1 MTRRGLMV
9 VTIGTMA
16 LMIVGTALAQG
27 PVLLRHQ
34 WQAGEEITWDVS
46 VEMEGVVVVEDLK
59 VDPPGRQRL
68 DMTVTTATTKFQTIE
83 EVDEDGVATV
93 LTEIGP
99 IAITTDMGTGTMQ
112 HVTIDPQTG
121 TMVVDGAEIP
131 LPENARAAVGR
142 TVRQVLSPRG
152 ELLETDASWDAS
164 THMTGGIIMPQE
176 LMNVLER
183 APMVFP
189 EGEVGEGYCWAQTA
203 DLELSGDALA
213 DERDA
218 TLPPISYVSSY
229 KMAGFEDVGGVECAR
244 IEFIGAADI
253 EGVLETPMPG
263 DENDAVTRFGP
274 AHFGISGTIWF
285 DHAGGRML
293 RVEARVVMD
302 LIQEVE
308 GRVKHG
314 EQIGDMHTRISFEG
328 LDVSSTAE
336 RIDEG

>member
-1 MTRRGLMV
+1 MTRRGLVV

-46 VEMEGVVVVEDLK
+46 VEAEGLVIVEDLK

-68 DMTVTTATTKFQTIE
+68 DMTVTTATTQFQTIE
-83 EVDEDGVATV
+83 EVDEDGAATV

-121 TMVVDGAEIP
+121 TMVVDGAERP
-131 LPENARAAVGR
+131 LPVNARAAGGR

-164 THMTGGIIMPQE
+164 AQMTGGIIMPQE

-189 EGEVGEGYCWAQTA
+189 EGEVGEGYCWAQTT
-203 DLELSGDALA
+203 DLELGDDALPEEA
-213 DERDA
+213 DLP
-218 TLPPISYVSSY
+218 LPPVSYVSSY
-229 KMAGFEDVGGVECAR
+229 KVAGFEDLGGVECAR
-244 IEFIGAADI
+244 IEFISAADV
-253 EGVLETPMPG
+253 EGGIETPMPG
-263 DENDAVTRFGP
+263 DGNDAITRFGP
-274 AHFGISGTIWF
+274 AHFGISGTMWF
-285 DHAGGRML
+285 DHAAGRL
-293 RVEARVVMD
+293 VRVQARVVMD
-302 LIQEVE
+302 LIQEIE
-308 GRVKHG
+308 GRVKQG
-314 EQIGDMHTRISFEG
+314 EEIGDVHTRISFEG
-328 LDVSSTAE
+328 LDMSSAAE